1 MRLRISRILLAGK
14 PSACRG
20 AGMCPACPPRS
31 LLATACRGAGMCPAC
46 FLSTALPLR
55 RLAQAQA
62 QWMPMQ
68 LMKVRTPCT
77 RAPYAMRV
85 SHMHLRTLR
94 TARLTCASAALRGA
108 SRGCACGVVNLH
120 VARPVLV
127 NTMTTAFD
135 GSGNAVRRVPSPC
148 DVCAFV
154 AAATHP
160 PQVHLSCGPTTWKRW
175 CMCSCAAS

>member
-1 MRLRISRILLAGK
+1 MKEYSKAITPTRERTARPVRVASFFFSSCSQASR
-14 PSACRG
+14 R
-20 AGMCPACPPRS
+20 PAAVQGCGDVPRVPPTFAA
-31 LLATACRGAGMCPAC
+31 LATACRGAGMCPAC

-85 SHMHLRTLR
+85 SHITCERVR
-94 TARLTCASAALRGA
+94 TARLTSASAALRGA
-108 SRGCACGVVNLH
+108 SCGCARSVVNLH

-135 GSGNAVRRVPSPC
+135 GSGNAVRRVPPPC
-148 DVCAFV
+148 DVCALV
-154 AAATHP
+154 RQP
-160 PQVHLSCGPTTWKRW
+160 RV
-175 CMCSCAAS
+175 

>member
-1 MRLRISRILLAGK
+1 MKEYSQAITPTRERTAHPLRLRISRILLAGK

-94 TARLTCASAALRGA
+94 TARLTCAPAALRGA
-108 SRGCACGVVNLH
+108 ASACGALAVTAHGAL
-120 VARPVLV
+120 AIAPLSMRPDTLCS
-127 NTMTTAFD
+127 T
-135 GSGNAVRRVPSPC
+135 
-148 DVCAFV
+148 
-154 AAATHP
+154 
-160 PQVHLSCGPTTWKRW
+160 PT
-175 CMCSCAAS
+175 CSSRSKLAQTEP